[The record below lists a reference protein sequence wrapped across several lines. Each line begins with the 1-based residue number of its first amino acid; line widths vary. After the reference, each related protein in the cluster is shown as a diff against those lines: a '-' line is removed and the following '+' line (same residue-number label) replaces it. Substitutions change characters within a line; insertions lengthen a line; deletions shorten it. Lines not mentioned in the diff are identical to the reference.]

1 MRTER
6 IVGLV
11 TLLVL
16 LGLLAVLGLLAIL
29 PLLGLLAILRLLGLL
44 AILPLLGL
52 LAILRLLGT
61 LLTEGRLTRLE
72 ALLLAVLAR
81 LAEGT
86 RGCIHGSNLAGLEL
100 EEQNAARSTHG
111 EGEEGEQE
119 RADRQVAHA
128 DLDHGIDRHN
138 DREECQE
145 NRPGTRRDE
154 RPLLVREPVG
164 DTNSD
169 GAHKQEG
176 EGNREPAAAAK
187 ERLVEAEEGDVGQD
201 HRNEDQESR
210 NADADQRVGRAN
222 GTTTDLTG
230 LGNNGVLELVEGRIR
245 GGAELLSGS
254 SKLLTGGLTGLPL
267 RGLATR
273 RPRPAWAFPGGGLA
287 A

>member
-6 IVGLV
+6 IEGLV
-11 TLLVL
+11 TLLA
-16 LGLLAVLGLLAIL
+16 LLAVLGLLAVL
-29 PLLGLLAILRLLGLL
+29 SLLAVLALLGLLAILRLL
-44 AILPLLGL
+44 PLLGL
-52 LAILRLLGT
+52 LAVLRLLGT

-100 EEQNAARSTHG
+100 KEQNATRSTHG
-111 EGEEGEQE
+111 KGEEGEQE

-128 DLDHGIDRHN
+128 DLDHVIDRQD

-169 GAHKQEG
+169 GAHK
-176 EGNREPAAAAK
+176 
-187 ERLVEAEEGDVGQD
+187 
-201 HRNEDQESR
+201 
-210 NADADQRVGRAN
+210 
-222 GTTTDLTG
+222 
-230 LGNNGVLELVEGRIR
+230 
-245 GGAELLSGS
+245 
-254 SKLLTGGLTGLPL
+254 
-267 RGLATR
+267 
-273 RPRPAWAFPGGGLA
+273 
-287 A
+287 